1 MWNLCIKI
9 SLIIALS
16 NLTLSVHAQETH
28 FTEQRLNDIE
38 RYINQG
44 MADENIPGVSIA
56 LIESGRVVYTKGFGK
71 GDNENSRIS
80 PQTPFQIASMTK
92 SFSAL
97 LILQLEKDGKL
108 SLDDKVVDHIN
119 WFRTSDKSQSDQI
132 SIRHLLQHNSG
143 FSTQSGNLTQNSQY
157 RGADAT
163 ERSVKALQNS
173 QLVSAPGSSYE
184 YSNSNY
190 HIVSHLV
197 EVVEGAPYEAVIA
210 ARIFQPL
217 DMRNSFVQIPVNKTA
232 KPAIGFPQWFGISV
246 ERPFILGRM
255 KMGDGG
261 VSASAEDLSKYLLE
275 VSQGEL
281 GVVSK
286 NMRDS
291 LFRTDENIAHYG
303 LGWQI
308 STEGDMTVYE
318 HGGNNGGFSSQFGF
332 ADANNQRADIGFVI
346 LTNYTSALHSQFIWN
361 VRQTI
366 LDSERLAKKL
376 NTTNLLSLIAL
387 YGTILVLSFCIY
399 RSIKTSKPTRTGFK
413 NFIIPSL
420 LIAHGYATA
429 YVIPGLNKI
438 NLFSIYPFFPDLAVG
453 LIGCSALSILLA
465 LLMLIKLST
474 FWKVRQLD

>member
-9 SLIIALS
+9 SLIIAIANQALS
-16 NLTLSVHAQETH
+16 AHAQETY
-28 FTEQRLNDIE
+28 FTNQRLNDIE
-38 RYINQG
+38 SYIREG
-44 MADENIPGVSIA
+44 MVDENIPGVSIA
-56 LIESGRVVYTKGFGK
+56 LIESGKVVYIKGFGK
-71 GDNENSRIS
+71 GDNQNSSIS

-97 LILQLEKDGKL
+97 LVLQLEKGGKL
-108 SLDDKVVDHIN
+108 SLDDKVVDHIH

-132 SIRHLLQHNSG
+132 TIRQLLQHNSG
-143 FSTQSGNLTQNSQY
+143 FSTQSGNITQNNQY

-163 ERSVKALQNS
+163 ERSVRALLNS
-173 QLVSAPGSSYE
+173 QLVSEPGSSYE

-190 HIVSHLV
+190 HIISHLI
-197 EVVEGAPYEAVIA
+197 EAVEGAPFETVIA
-210 ARIFQPL
+210 ERIFQPF
-217 DMRNSFVQIPVNKTA
+217 DMRNSFVQIPVDITA

-246 ERPFILGRM
+246 ERPFTLGRM

-261 VSASAEDLSKYLLE
+261 VSASAEDLSRYLLE
-275 VSQGEL
+275 VSKGEL
-281 GVVSK
+281 GLVTQD
-286 NMRDS
+286 MRDS
-291 LFRTDENIAHYG
+291 LFSTNENIAHYG
-303 LGWQI
+303 LGWQVSNEDDTTI
-308 STEGDMTVYE
+308 YE

-332 ADANNQRADIGFVI
+332 AGANSQRSDIGFVI

-366 LDSERLAKKL
+366 LGSERLAKKL
-376 NTTNLLSLIAL
+376 NTTNLVSLISL

-399 RSIKTSKPTRTGFK
+399 RSIRTSKPKRISIK
-413 NFIIPSL
+413 HFIIPAL

-453 LIGCSALSILLA
+453 LIGCSVLSMLLA
-465 LLMLIKLST
+465 ALMLIKLSA
-474 FWKVRQLD
+474 FWKVQQLE